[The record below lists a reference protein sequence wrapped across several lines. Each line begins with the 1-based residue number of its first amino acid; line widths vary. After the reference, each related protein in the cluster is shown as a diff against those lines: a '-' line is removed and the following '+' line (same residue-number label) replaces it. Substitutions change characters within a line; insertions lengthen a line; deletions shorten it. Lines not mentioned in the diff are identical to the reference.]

1 MATHRSRQI
10 RRTLLAAPLAFAPL
24 GVLAQAGGQPNRSG
38 EPIRIGMTAPLSG
51 PASAYGQI
59 AKTAAGYIR
68 KINDEGG
75 INGRKV
81 EFIVAD
87 DGYSPPKTV
96 EQTRRLVESEE
107 VLAMFA
113 GVGSGPNGAVQKY
126 LNTRKVPQIFIGSGA
141 TKWDNPK
148 EFPYTVPWQPNFIV
162 DAAAYTA
169 YIDQAVPGA
178 KAGILFQDDDFGKD
192 NVASLQNALGSRFA
206 QMVVAQQSYATSDP
220 TVDSQ
225 VITLKGSGANVVF
238 LYATP
243 KFAAQAIRKIAEI
256 GWKPLV
262 ILAKDSAGIKSTL
275 VPAGTENAKGVI
287 STRYLKDASEPGLEK
302 DTGYQEYAAFMARYV
317 PEADRLDFL
326 NVYAYSITQTLVHV
340 LRQCGSDVS
349 RENIL
354 RQATSLHDLA
364 LPMLASGIRIGNDPA
379 RYTPI
384 RKLQL
389 MRFDGSV
396 WVPFGDL
403 VGG

>member
-1 MATHRSRQI
+1 MTTNRSRQV
-10 RRTLLAAPLAFAPL
+10 RRTLLAAPLAFGPL
-24 GVLAQAGGQPNRSG
+24 GVLAQAGGG
-38 EPIRIGMTAPLSG
+38 AGTPIRIGMTAPLSG

-75 INGRKV
+75 VNGRKV
-81 EFIVAD
+81 DFIVAD

-96 EQTRRLVESEE
+96 EQTRRLVEGEE

-126 LNTRKVPQIFIGSGA
+126 LNAKKVPQIFIGSGA

-162 DAAAYTA
+162 DAAACA
-169 YIDQAVPGA
+169 AHVDQAVPGA
-178 KAGILFQDDDFGKD
+178 KIGILFQDDDFGKD
-192 NVASLQNALGSRFA
+192 NVASLQKALGNRF
-206 QMVVAQQSYATSDP
+206 QQLVVSQQSYATSDP

-256 GWKPLV
+256 GWKPLT

-275 VPAGTENAKGVI
+275 VPAGLDNAKGVI
-287 STRYLKDASEPGLEK
+287 STRYLKDASEPGIEK
-302 DTGYQEYAAFMARYV
+302 DAGYQEYAAFMARYM

-354 RQATSLHDLA
+354 RQATSLKDVA
-364 LPMLASGIRIGNDPA
+364 LPMLAAGIRIGNDPA

-389 MRFDGSV
+389 MRFDGAV
-396 WVPFGDL
+396 WVPFGEL
-403 VGG
+403 VGS